1 MAKWKTYRLWRLRD
15 KGCRGDPMG
24 PEVPT
29 RFTFRARNQK
39 EAEKKALKLSKEGD
53 LQLGVII
60 VYNEEPVNNRSEI
73 LDIRKEK

>member
-1 MAKWKTYRLWRLRD
+1 MGWERYRLYRLKD
-15 KGCRGDPMG
+15 RGTRGEPIG

-39 EAEKKALKLSKEGD
+39 EAEKKALKLSKEAD

-60 VYNEEPVNNRSEI
+60 VKNDEPIKNRFEI
-73 LDIRKEK
+73 LDF